1 MNTNTPT
8 KYTLAGL
15 GLTMGLTIAA
25 AAAPALAAPTSPEPI
40 TAQVTKATSASRQTS
55 SEVTVEG
62 TWQTPHL
69 TPGSVLTVGS
79 VDGGFNWRANF
90 PFTLDDGTKIG
101 ECVADQAQLICTVT
115 DVPEA
120 WAAKE
125 DVTGTFHARAQLVDK
140 AVGTESTQI
149 TLNGETVHTLVWGDK
164 DGTGTCTNDCAGPA
178 HYEYA
183 KPENVKY
190 GWNNRNG
197 SIGWGIQWKV
207 DAGVEYTI
215 TDETNTLHTAVKCST
230 GPTWDP
236 ATTSWTDGKLDDTK
250 HTLTF
255 TPPTGALT
263 CVTFPD
269 ATQPIDGQTTYTNK
283 ATINGAS
290 LEATATVKAAGGTD
304 GNGNVK
310 PTPAPAP
317 GPATGAPPRARP
329 PPPAPPA
336 APPPQPPAGPRPSR
350 RPPPRPRLRRPRR
363 SPRMNLS
370 PRRPP
375 TPHRRRASPPSRFPR
390 PRPQP
395 RSPNPRQ
402 THSLPPPRRLSSP
415 RPAPPSTAS
424 RSPSGLSPWAPCW
437 PPPGMS
443 SAAVTWEA
451 TDDDPQRRNG
461 QAHPA

>member
-1 MNTNTPT
+1 MNTKNTS

-15 GLTMGLTIAA
+15 GLTMGLAIAA

-55 SEVTVEG
+55 SEVAVEG
-62 TWQTPHL
+62 TWATPHL
-69 TPGSVLTVGS
+69 TVGSTLTVAS

-90 PFTLDDGTKIG
+90 PFTLDGGTKIG
-101 ECVADQAQLICTVT
+101 ECVADQAALTCTVT

-125 DVTGTFHARAQLVDK
+125 NVTGTFHARASLVDK

-149 TLNGETVHTLVWGDK
+149 TLNGQTVRTLVWGDRE
-164 DGTGTCTNDCAGPA
+164 GTGTCSNDCSGPA

-183 KPENVKY
+183 KPENVKF
-190 GWNNRNG
+190 GWTNANG
-197 SIGWGIQWKV
+197 SIGWGIQWKI
-207 DAGVEYTI
+207 DPGVEYTI

-269 ATQPIDGQTTYTNK
+269 ATQPIEGVTTYTNK

-290 LEATATVKAAGGTD
+290 LEATATIKAAGGTD
-304 GNGNVK
+304 GDGTVK
-310 PTPAPAP
+310 PAPTPAPEP
-317 GPATGAPPRARP
+317 TPTVEPTPEPTPTTPSTPAT
-329 PPPAPPA
+329 PAPKPSDEPQS
-336 APPPQPPAGPRPSR
+336 APTPDPTP
-350 RPPPRPRLRRPRR
+350 
-363 SPRMNLS
+363 SPRVTTE
-370 PRRPP
+370 PVPVPTTATPKPEPKADTQP
-375 TPHRRRASPPSRFPR
+375 TPAPTERLAKTGATLDGIGIAVLSFLIGAALAAAGYGINRRY
-390 PRPQP
+390 
-395 RSPNPRQ
+395 
-402 THSLPPPRRLSSP
+402 L
-415 RPAPPSTAS
+415 
-424 RSPSGLSPWAPCW
+424 G
-437 PPPGMS
+437 G
-443 SAAVTWEA
+443 
-451 TDDDPQRRNG
+451 NG
-461 QAHPA
+461 R

>member
-1 MNTNTPT
+1 MNTKNTT
-8 KYTLAGL
+8 KYTIAGL
-15 GLTMGLTIAA
+15 GLTMGLAIAA
-25 AAAPALAAPTSPEPI
+25 AAAPALAAPTTPEPI
-40 TAQVTKATSASRQTS
+40 SAQVTKATSSSRQTS
-55 SEVTVEG
+55 SEVNVEG
-62 TWQTPHL
+62 TWATPRL
-69 TPGSVLTVGS
+69 TVGSTLTVGS

-125 DVTGTFHARAQLVDK
+125 DVTGTFHARAQLTDK
-140 AVGTESTQI
+140 AVGTENTQI
-149 TLNGETVHTLVWGDK
+149 TLNGETVRTLVWGDK

-190 GWNNRNG
+190 GWTNRNG

-269 ATQPIDGQTTYTNK
+269 ATQPIDGQTTYTNR

-304 GNGNVK
+304 GDGNVK
-310 PTPAPAP
+310 PTPAPDPTPTTEPTHEPTEPTVNPSEKPNTSPTPAP
-317 GPATGAPPRARP
+317 KPSDEPQSTPSTDPKPEPRVTTEPVPVPTHATPKPEPKADTQPAPAPAAQLAKTGATLDGIGIAVLSFLIG
-329 PPPAPPA
+329 A
-336 APPPQPPAGPRPSR
+336 ALAAAGYSINR
-350 RPPPRPRLRRPRR
+350 RYL
-363 SPRMNLS
+363 
-370 PRRPP
+370 
-375 TPHRRRASPPSRFPR
+375 
-390 PRPQP
+390 
-395 RSPNPRQ
+395 
-402 THSLPPPRRLSSP
+402 
-415 RPAPPSTAS
+415 
-424 RSPSGLSPWAPCW
+424 G
-437 PPPGMS
+437 G
-443 SAAVTWEA
+443 
-451 TDDDPQRRNG
+451 NG
-461 QAHPA
+461 R

>member
-1 MNTNTPT
+1 MNTKHNT

-15 GLTMGLTIAA
+15 GLTVGLAVAA
-25 AAAPALAAPTSPEPI
+25 AAAPALAAPTAPEPI
-40 TAQVTKATSASRQTS
+40 SAQVTKATSASRQTS
-55 SEVTVEG
+55 SEVAVEG
-62 TWQTPHL
+62 TWQTPRL

-101 ECVADQAQLICTVT
+101 ECVADQATLTCTVT

-125 DVTGTFHARAQLVDK
+125 NVTGTFHARASLTDK

-149 TLNGETVHTLVWGDK
+149 TLNGETVRTLVWGDK
-164 DGTGTCTNDCAGPA
+164 DGSGVCTNDCSGPA

-183 KPENVKY
+183 RPENVKY
-190 GWNNRNG
+190 GWTNRNG

-250 HTLTF
+250 HTLVF

-263 CVTFPD
+263 CVTYPD
-269 ATQPIDGQTTYTNK
+269 ATQPVDGVTTYSNR

-304 GNGNVK
+304 GDGTVK
-310 PTPAPAP
+310 PTPAPTPSTEPTPEPTPTSPAP
-317 GPATGAPPRARP
+317 TPTPEPSTPAT
-329 PPPAPPA
+329 PAPKPSDE
-336 APPPQPPAGPRPSR
+336 PQS
-350 RPPPRPRLRRPRR
+350 
-363 SPRMNLS
+363 S
-370 PRRPP
+370 P
-375 TPHRRRASPPSRFPR
+375 TPDPTPEPR
-390 PRPQP
+390 VTTEPVPVP
-395 RSPNPRQ
+395 TTATPKPE
-402 THSLPPPRRLSSP
+402 PKAD
-415 RPAPPSTAS
+415 PAPAPAPTERLAKTGATLDGISVALAS
-424 RSPSGLSPWAPCW
+424 FLIG
-437 PPPGMS
+437 
-443 SAAVTWEA
+443 AALA
-451 TDDDPQRRNG
+451 TVGYVINRRYLGGNER
-461 QAHPA
+461 